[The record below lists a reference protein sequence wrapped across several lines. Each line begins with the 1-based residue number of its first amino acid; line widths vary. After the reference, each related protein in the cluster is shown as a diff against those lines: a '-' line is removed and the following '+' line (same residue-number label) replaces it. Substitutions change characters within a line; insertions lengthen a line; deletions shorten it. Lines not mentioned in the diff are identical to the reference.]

1 MEKGKANI
9 GLWENENNSRISCFS
24 KGQVLK
30 PKNGISIPL
39 EWKRFTKIDFVG
51 EFKEA
56 NFEKPNFAWEFI
68 FK

>member
-1 MEKGKANI
+1 MILDSWKKVKQT
-9 GLWENENNSRISCFS
+9 LD
-24 KGQVLK
+24 QVLK